1 MTPKEF
7 KATVDD
13 AVANGANRKD
23 AEDYV
28 RSGFKLDDDAFKL
41 SKPPAKKK
49 APAKKRAPAKEAAR
63 KK

>member
-1 MTPKEF
+1 MGLKAMTPKEF
-7 KATVDD
+7 KAVVDD

-28 RSGFKLDDDAFKL
+28 RSGFKLDEDEFTLADPPKA
-41 SKPPAKKK
+41 PAKAK
-49 APAKKRAPAKEAAR
+49 APAKK